1 MEKRSDRRI
10 SANER
15 ICFSYDDA
23 IHSGT
28 ITDLSTSGM
37 YIKTDMPLY
46 YYKLK
51 FDVRIPLANGFLNV
65 PVKIVRLEQTAGY
78 YYGMGVELLDLP
90 EQYLKLIDTIKYSS
104 HYSKCK
110 HVMLQKDSTSFKL

>member
-1 MEKRSDRRI
+1 MDKRADRRI

-15 ICFSYDDA
+15 ICFTYDDV

-28 ITDLSTSGM
+28 ITDLSKCGM
-37 YIKTDMPLY
+37 YIKTDIPLY

-51 FDVRIPLANGFLNV
+51 FDVRIPLANGFFNV
-65 PVKIVRLEQTAGY
+65 PVKIARLEQTAGY

-90 EQYLKLIDTIKYSS
+90 EQYLILIDTIKYAQ
-104 HYSKCK
+104 HYSKCE
-110 HVMLQKDSTSFKL
+110 HVTLQQDSTSI